1 MTTSS
6 RRLLNLMESPT
17 EASGNRR
24 GVRNEIA
31 IGGADTVVMPLSPL
45 MTVALDYLGIDHTVD
60 AAYVRKLNT
69 WQLEAAREHVFMH
82 PGSALMTWVEKTRPP
97 TSPSIAPNDRPNL
110 FQD

>member
-82 PGSALMTWVEKTRPP
+82 PGSAPMTWVEKTRPP
-97 TSPSIAPNDRPNL
+97 TSP
-110 FQD
+110 